1 MYIKYI
7 SVVKRVN
14 IKECQFLIVNTLKIA
29 LEITINKQENPKQ
42 LWQPHH
48 FSSCAWHQL
57 MPIKKE
63 MPSDQKLAFALFL
76 TWNKP

>member
-48 FSSCAWHQL
+48 FNSNQL